1 MKKLLSVVLLLMLF
15 TLCFTLASCSEVSV
29 DDVNENALK
38 VLVEAAENTN
48 NKFFASEEDESA
60 YAAMNEALN
69 KGSVEFGF
77 EADELLQGATGME
90 LKDLGATIYFDKE
103 GGKYAISAG
112 ASVEGN
118 KVDGTIFVDK
128 DGLKVMSESILGNK
142 DTYALNIGTF
152 IEKFEDS
159 LIAQMMGGIPEGTF
173 DAYKTYMEA
182 FKAEYE
188 KVLTETEIQPDH
200 LVNVLLK
207 SLSPAVTEVDDYI
220 VLTYTVNNKTVEA
233 FIKAAIDEAAKIA
246 KLDDATKGML
256 TTYAEQAVEM
266 MKAATIDLKAEFY
279 LNPDDNTFA
288 KQVIAGKVTADGE
301 TVKVDM
307 TTTYSET
314 EIKAVETID
323 MGEKMT
329 SGVTVTRA
337 TADDGSVTYKFVATG
352 TMNEGNVTAEMTVCE
367 LEATYKADGNVSVK
381 ATIPAEV
388 TGSESDMSY
397 ELVGKLDLSNGAK
410 FTFTEVKSGSV
421 SIVEGVTVTISF
433 NPGAEA
439 PSAGTVKDVVDLTE
453 EDLTALQEKFEN
465 GVLGAL
471 MGGAV
476 AGE

>member
-1 MKKLLSVVLLLMLF
+1 
-15 TLCFTLASCSEVSV
+15 
-29 DDVNENALK
+29 
-38 VLVEAAENTN
+38 
-48 NKFFASEEDESA
+48 
-60 YAAMNEALN
+60 
-69 KGSVEFGF
+69 
-77 EADELLQGATGME
+77 
-90 LKDLGATIYFDKE
+90 
-103 GGKYAISAG
+103 
-112 ASVEGN
+112 
-118 KVDGTIFVDK
+118 
-128 DGLKVMSESILGNK
+128 
-142 DTYALNIGTF
+142 
-152 IEKFEDS
+152 
-159 LIAQMMGGIPEGTF
+159 
-173 DAYKTYMEA
+173 
-182 FKAEYE
+182 
-188 KVLTETEIQPDH
+188 
-200 LVNVLLK
+200 LK